1 MQATLHRTRFVA
13 ALNDI
18 FVGYLTKPDRP
29 LKATKSPQWKF
40 GAHGTGVNFDYR
52 GEASRRSDNANN
64 LFPVWAMYIFHKV
77 RKMIF
82 FTTELNC
89 F

>member
-29 LKATKSPQWKF
+29 LRATKSPQWKF

-52 GEASRRSDNANN
+52 GEASRSVVLISSAFARER
-64 LFPVWAMYIFHKV
+64 LITKEE
-77 RKMIF
+77 KI
-82 FTTELNC
+82 
-89 F
+89 